1 MRKVLDIKSGKKGAF
16 WLAAIIGLNVFAFPA
31 ADRAIRQGAL
41 EFTLGSYSMNEPRF
55 KAVYP
60 EGGLMA
66 GLTFSSTL
74 FSNLN
79 LYLDL
84 RYYSRQGELTFS
96 QEKTKFYMVPL
107 DIGVR
112 YIFPLG
118 TFHPYLG
125 AGLDFYFYY
134 EDNAIGTALN
144 SADGYHIM
152 GGLYFRFAKGAPILL
167 NLRVKHT
174 WARAEEDAIAV
185 QLGGLE
191 YGAGLTFVF

>member
-1 MRKVLDIKSGKKGAF
+1 MNIKKGSF
-16 WLAAIIGLNVFAFPA
+16 WLAAFLGLNIFLFPA
-31 ADRAIRQGAL
+31 GDRAIRQGSL

-60 EGGLMA
+60 EGGLMR
-66 GLTFSSTL
+66 GLTISSAL

-79 LYLDL
+79 FYLDL
-84 RYYSRQGELTFS
+84 KYYSRQGSLTFS
-96 QEKTKFYMVPL
+96 KEKTTFTMVPL

-125 AGLDFYFYY
+125 AGMDYYFYH
-134 EDNAIGTALN
+134 EDNAIGTAL
-144 SADGYHIM
+144 SYASGYHIT
-152 GGLYFRFAKGAPILL
+152 GGLYFRFAKGAPVMIDF
-167 NLRVKHT
+167 RVKHS
-174 WARAEEDAIAV
+174 WARAEENGIAV

-191 YGAGLTFVF
+191 YCAGLTFVF